1 MKVTVCIPTVR
12 PTSLSAAV
20 VAVRRQDWLDWELV
34 VVGQGAAEHELRRAV
49 ASAAGTDER
58 IRYVHLDRL
67 GISAARN
74 AGVEAA
80 VGEVVAFT
88 DDDCEPAEDW
98 LSVVAAAFEADPQ
111 LGLVGG
117 AVIRPP
123 GGAQGWLTTCPTNEP
138 AEVRYDPV
146 LSASVRPAGWDW
158 IGANFAVRRSV
169 LSEVGPFDEALGAGA
184 RYPSAE
190 DVDYKY
196 RLERRGVVMLT
207 TPRAVVHHTYGV
219 RSGVKAG
226 LRHSR
231 NYARGNAAMAAKL
244 TLQGDPFG
252 AEWRREALWG
262 TPETRRQDLK
272 PHRIPVALLRRWHFM
287 RTYDDVVRR
296 GVVDAEQLDVTHAGR
311 SATSLLSR

>member
-1 MKVTVCIPTVR
+1 MTISVVIPSVR
-12 PTSLSAAV
+12 PTTIASAVSAI
-20 VAVRRQDWLDWELV
+20 RRQSMSDWELI
-34 VVGQGAAEHELRRAV
+34 VVGQGEDCGLEAEVARVGGGDQRVRHIHVDRRGLSLARNVGVAA
-49 ASAAGTDER
+49 AAG
-58 IRYVHLDRL
+58 
-67 GISAARN
+67 G
-74 AGVEAA
+74 
-80 VGEVVAFT
+80 VVAFT
-88 DDDCEPAEDW
+88 DDDCEAAPDW
-98 LSVVAAAFEADPQ
+98 LEVLASAFRADPAI
-111 LGLVGG
+111 GLVGG
-117 AVIRPP
+117 AVLRPST
-123 GGAQGWLTTCPTNEP
+123 GKEGWLTTCPTNVP
-138 AEVRYDPV
+138 AEIRYDP
-146 LSASVRPAGWDW
+146 AGPARARPRGWDW

-196 RLERRGVVMLT
+196 RLERRGVVMLS

-252 AEWRREALWG
+252 AEWRKEALWG

-272 PHRIPVALLRRWHFM
+272 PHRIPVALLRRWHFF
-287 RTYDDVVRR
+287 RAYDEVVTR
-296 GVVDAEQLDVTHAGR
+296 GVVDAEQLDVAL
-311 SATSLLSR
+311 ATRWAPRALSR